1 MADFVDEIT
10 RLNEQFGLP
19 GVVEIAAGLGELA
32 MVRVTLPAATA
43 EIYLH
48 GAHVAS
54 WRPVGT
60 EEVIFLSSQSKFAAG
75 KAIRGGVPIC
85 FPWFRAK
92 VDDAKAP
99 QHGFART
106 SEWSLESVERVD
118 GSVIVSL
125 SLESSEA
132 TLALWPHAFRAVY
145 RVTVGAELKLELSVT
160 NTGNDSFSFEEALH
174 TYHRVGDVERVRV
187 AGLDSVT
194 YLDNRDGNKAKTQR
208 GDVVLT
214 GAVDNAYLAT
224 ESALEIVDPILGR
237 RIEIEKA
244 GSVTT
249 VVWNPWSEA
258 AKAMADLGDEE
269 WHEFV
274 CVEASNILSG
284 AVTLATGGEH
294 AISATIRLA

>member
-1 MADFVDEIT
+1 VVAGGG
-10 RLNEQFGLP
+10 GLA
-19 GVVEIAAGLGELA
+19 V
-32 MVRVTLPAATA
+32 VRVNLPEAAA

-54 WRPVGT
+54 WRPAGAD
-60 EEVIFLSSQSKFAAG
+60 EVVFLSSRSKFEAG

-92 VDDAKAP
+92 ADDAEAP

-106 SEWSLESVERVD
+106 SEWSLEGVERVED
-118 GSVIVSL
+118 SVVVSL

-145 RVTVGAELKLELSVT
+145 RVTVGAELKLELAVT
-160 NTGNDSFSFEEALH
+160 NTGENNFSFEEALH
-174 TYHRVGDVERVRV
+174 TYHRVGDVERVHV
-187 AGLDSVT
+187 SGLDGVN
-194 YLDNRDGNKAKTQR
+194 YLDNRDGNKAKLQS

-224 ESALEIVDPILGR
+224 ESALEIHDPVLGR
-237 RIEIEKA
+237 RISIEKA

-258 AKAMADLGDEE
+258 AKGMADLGDDE
-269 WHEFV
+269 WKDFI
-274 CVEASNILSG
+274 CVEASNILGG
-284 AVTLATGGEH
+284 AVTVTPGGEH